1 MKRFSMAL
9 MLYVSAL
16 FGMDEANFRE
26 EIAKN
31 RSIEALSQQM
41 QEAPKE
47 SRHYYIEAIKRL
59 VIEENELKQHEM
71 MESLNGRRGR
81 GGKGNGG
88 RGGNGGGR
96 GGR

>member
-47 SRHYYIEAIKRL
+47 YRHYYIEAIKRL

-81 GGKGNGG
+81 GG
-88 RGGNGGGR
+88 RGSGGGGR
-96 GGR
+96 GGK

>member
-16 FGMDEANFRE
+16 FGMDETGLRE
-26 EIAKN
+26 EIVKN

-47 SRHYYIEAIKRL
+47 YRHYYIEAIKRL

-81 GGKGNGG
+81 GG
-88 RGGNGGGR
+88 RGSGGGGR
-96 GGR
+96 GGK

>member
-16 FGMDEANFRE
+16 FGMDETGLRE
-26 EIAKN
+26 EIAKS
-31 RSIEALSQQM
+31 RSIEVLSQQM

-47 SRHYYIEAIKRL
+47 YRHYYIEAIKRL

-81 GGKGNGG
+81 GG
-88 RGGNGGGR
+88 RGSGGGGR
-96 GGR
+96 GGK